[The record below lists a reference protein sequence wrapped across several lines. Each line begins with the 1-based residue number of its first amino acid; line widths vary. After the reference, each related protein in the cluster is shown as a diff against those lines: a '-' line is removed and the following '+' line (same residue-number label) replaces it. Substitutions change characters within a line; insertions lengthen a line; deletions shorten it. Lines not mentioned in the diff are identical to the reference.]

1 MNSATSPTRTHVAIE
16 GVSKAFDGIVA
27 VDNVDLCVERGHTL
41 ALLGPSGCGKTT
53 LLRMIAG
60 LETPDSGTITIGDRL
75 VFGGGT
81 DVRPQKRGVGMVF
94 QTGALFPH
102 MSVGENIAYGLGKS
116 PDASRVDRALQLV
129 DLEGYETRSVSTL
142 SGGQQQRVA
151 LARALAPEPDVIL
164 LDEPLGALDAELR
177 VRLRTEVAA
186 LLHRLDITTIFVTHD
201 QEEAFVVGDKAA
213 VMRGGRV
220 LQMGTPEEIYQQ
232 PVDAWV
238 ARFVGDANL
247 VLAAAS
253 GKTAETKFGPIPLA
267 QSHSG
272 ACVVVVRPEF
282 LHLTEGTQA
291 RIDGIEFY
299 GHDTSYRLMID
310 GERVTVRGLAD
321 PRFSPGARVD
331 VHYSGPPAAAFADSP
346 LVAAE

>member
-1 MNSATSPTRTHVAIE
+1 MKSATSPTRTHVAIE
-16 GVSKAFDGIVA
+16 GVSKAFSGIVA
-27 VDNVDLCVERGHTL
+27 VDNVDLCVERGQTL

-60 LETPDSGTITIGDRL
+60 LESPDSGSITIGDRL
-75 VFGGGT
+75 VFGAGT
-81 DVRPQKRGVGMVF
+81 DVQPQKRDVGMVF
-94 QTGALFPH
+94 QSGALFPH
-102 MSVGENIAYGLGKS
+102 MTVGENIGYGLGKN
-116 PDASRVDRALQLV
+116 PDVISVQRALTLV
-129 DLEGYETRSVSTL
+129 DLVGFEDRSVATL

-151 LARALAPEPDVIL
+151 LARALAPEPDMIL

-177 VRLRTEVAA
+177 VRLRTEVAE

-213 VMRGGRV
+213 VMRQGRV

-247 VLAAAS
+247 VLAEAS
-253 GKTAETKFGPIPLA
+253 GTSAQTQFGTVPLA
-267 QSHSG
+267 EAHSG

-282 LHLTEGTQA
+282 LRLAEGNQA
-291 RIDGIEFY
+291 QVDGIEFY
-299 GHDTSYRLMID
+299 GHDTSYALTMD
-310 GERVTVRGLAD
+310 GERFTARGLAD
-321 PRFSPGARVD
+321 PRFSLGAQVN
-331 VHYSGPPAAAFADSP
+331 VHYEGPPAAAFADSP
-346 LVAAE
+346 LVATQ

>member
-1 MNSATSPTRTHVAIE
+1 MNSATSPTRTYVAIE

-27 VDNVDLCVERGHTL
+27 VDNVDLGVERGQTL

-81 DVRPQKRGVGMVF
+81 DVRPQKRDVGMVF

-102 MSVGENIAYGLGKS
+102 MTVGENIAYGLGKN
-116 PDASRVDRALQLV
+116 PDIARVERALALV
-129 DLEGYETRSVSTL
+129 DLDGFAARSVSTL

-151 LARALAPEPDVIL
+151 LARALAPEPDMIL

-177 VRLRTEVAA
+177 VRLRSEVAA

-201 QEEAFVVGDKAA
+201 QEEAFVVGDTAA
-213 VMRGGRV
+213 VMRHGRI
-220 LQMGTPEEIYQQ
+220 LQIGTPEEIYQQ

-247 VLAAAS
+247 VLAEAGGTVAQ
-253 GKTAETKFGPIPLA
+253 TQFGAIPLA
-267 QSHSG
+267 KPHHG
-272 ACVVVVRPEF
+272 ACMVVVRPEF
-282 LHLTEGTQA
+282 LHLTEGTTA
-291 RIDGIEFY
+291 RIVGIEFY
-299 GHDTSYRLMID
+299 GHDTSYILALNGDRI
-310 GERVTVRGLAD
+310 TVRGLAD
-321 PRFSPGARVD
+321 PRFSQGAFVD
-331 VHYSGPPAAAFADSP
+331 VSYEGPPAAAFADSP
-346 LVAAE
+346 LVASR